1 MTYPWLTLS
10 LLEFEDLFGSS
21 QELIQS
27 PSPLTPPPAL
37 NRPIAPSRKRL
48 RMESDRNLPILSSP
62 LISSQSVV
70 SQIFSDNQ
78 PLQNLDALNIIRTI
92 EPTDVHLD
100 LPEYLADTEYLTA
113 CAALILQ
120 VK

>member
-1 MTYPWLTLS
+1 M
-10 LLEFEDLFGSS
+10 EFEDLFGSS
-21 QELIQS
+21 QQLIQS
-27 PSPLTPPPAL
+27 PSPLTPPPTF
-37 NRPIAPSRKRL
+37 NRPIAPSRKRI
-48 RMESDRNLPILSSP
+48 RTESDRNLPILSSP

-70 SQIFSDNQ
+70 SQIYLNNQ
-78 PLQNLDALNIIRTI
+78 PRQNLDALNIDRTI
-92 EPTDVHLD
+92 EPTVVNLD